1 MEYRNQSE
9 LMIAFGPI
17 PSRRLGL
24 SLGINNIPT
33 RKICSY
39 SCVYCQVGITKK
51 YSVTRE
57 PFYEPSLI
65 AKEVEKHLAKLNQ
78 IPDYL
83 TFVANGEPTLDI
95 KLGKSILALKKINI
109 PIAVITNA
117 SLLSDRQ
124 VRADLLNADWVSV
137 KIDSADEAAW
147 KSINRPH
154 IRVNFRLYVE
164 GLLKFSEEYK
174 GKLVSETM
182 LVSGINDMPEVLS
195 HTAELASQINPQI
208 AYISI
213 PTRPPAVSSVTPP
226 NEMAINEAYQI
237 FTEKGLNTEL
247 ILGFEGTNT
256 GFTGNAKE
264 DILNICAVHPI
275 REDTMNELLAKDN
288 ADYEV
293 VESLIREDKV
303 QQLLYKSMK
312 FYLRK
317 HQI

>member
-1 MEYRNQSE
+1 
-9 LMIAFGPI
+9 MIAFGPI
-17 PSRRLGL
+17 PSRRLGM

-65 AKEVEKHLAKLNQ
+65 AKEVEKHLAKLKEM
-78 IPDYL
+78 PDYL
-83 TFVANGEPTLDI
+83 TFVANGEPTLDG
-95 KLGKSILALKKINI
+95 KLGKSILALKKFNI

-117 SLLSDRQ
+117 SLLSNKQ
-124 VRADLLNADWVSV
+124 VRAELINADWVSV
-137 KIDSADEAAW
+137 KIDSAEESAW
-147 KSINRPH
+147 KLINRPH
-154 IRVNFRLYVE
+154 FKVNYRLYVE
-164 GLLKFSEEYK
+164 GLLKFSEEFK

-182 LVSGINDMPEVLS
+182 LVQGINDNPEVLIQ
-195 HTAELASQINPQI
+195 TADLVSRVKPTI

-213 PTRPPAVSSVTPP
+213 PTRPPAVPSVTPP
-226 NEMAINEAYQI
+226 SEIAINEAYQI

-288 ADYEV
+288 ADFET
-293 VESLIREDKV
+293 VESLIREQKI
-303 QQLLYKSMK
+303 QQLLYKSKK

-317 HQI
+317 HQL